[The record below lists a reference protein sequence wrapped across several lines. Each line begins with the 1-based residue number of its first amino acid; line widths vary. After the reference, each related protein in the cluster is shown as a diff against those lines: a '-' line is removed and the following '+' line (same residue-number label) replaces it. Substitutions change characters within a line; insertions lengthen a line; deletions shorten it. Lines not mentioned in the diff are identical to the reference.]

1 MKGRF
6 FLCMAAALLAGLA
19 FATPS
24 QANTV
29 TTTVTF
35 SLTGG
40 TSPTATDLEIFYS
53 EDVSSG
59 FGGLGISSTGGLT
72 VTGGTPKFIS
82 PNEVMIS
89 FNAAAATTT
98 KGLVFEFNT
107 NATDVGLGS
116 NSQLTGVTGS
126 PTDDNLHISVSNII
140 PEPLSMSL
148 LGIGM
153 SGLLAFRRFFRRSAV
168 VR

>member
-1 MKGRF
+1 
-6 FLCMAAALLAGLA
+6 MAAALLAGLA

-24 QANTV
+24 QANSV

-35 SLTGG
+35 ALQGG
-40 TSPTATDLEIFYS
+40 TSPTATDVEVFYS
-53 EDVSSG
+53 EDISSG
-59 FGGLGISSTGGLT
+59 FGGLGVSSTGGLT
-72 VTGGTPKFIS
+72 ITNSTPKFIS
-82 PNEVMIS
+82 PNEIEVD
-89 FNAAAATTT
+89 FKAAAGTSGG
-98 KGLVFEFNT
+98 GLVFEFTT
-107 NATDVGLGS
+107 NATAVGLGS

-126 PTDDNLHISVSNII
+126 PTDDNLHISVVQGV

-153 SGLLAFRRFFRRSAV
+153 TGLLAFRRFFRRSAG